1 MKNNLLPI
9 GLSAY
14 TIGIIILIIF
24 SFASCASNCNTCEGA
39 YLPNYAEENVELQN
53 LNQ

>member
-14 TIGIIILIIF
+14 TIGIIILMII
-24 SFASCASNCNTCEGA
+24 SLTSCASNCNTCEGA
-39 YLPNYAEENVELQN
+39 YPPNYAEENVELQN
-53 LNQ
+53 Q